1 MKASIINIGNSQG
14 IILPSAILKKL
25 NIVPKAEV
33 DISIDNDTILIKP
46 RARMGWNELFALA
59 TETSNSEVDLF
70 EGLENK
76 FDEEEW
82 KW

>member
-1 MKASIINIGNSQG
+1 MKASIINVGNSQG

-25 NIVPKAEV
+25 NIVSKDEV
-33 DISIDNDTILIKP
+33 DIYIDNNAIVIKP
-46 RARMGWNELFALA
+46 KPRMGWKKLFALA
-59 TETSNSEVDLF
+59 TETSNSEGDLF
-70 EGLENK
+70 EGLANK